1 MDYDLQ
7 RFLKAQDAPYSGYAD
22 ALAEIRQGR
31 KRSHWIWYVFPQM
44 KGLGHSFNSGY
55 YGISCR
61 GEAEAYIGDAV
72 LGARLREV
80 AGALLAVEGRSA
92 REILGG
98 IDALKVTFAPSS
110 PANFTSV
117 SCPQLTSSNAAKAAM
132 ELMFFIHVFFNK
144 IVNRF
149 Y

>member
-1 MDYDLQ
+1 MDYYLQ

-98 IDALKVTFAPSS
+98 IDALKVMSSMTLFDAVAPGDVFAAVLDKYYGGRRDARTLSMLD
-110 PANFTSV
+110 A
-117 SCPQLTSSNAAKAAM
+117 
-132 ELMFFIHVFFNK
+132 EG
-144 IVNRF
+144 
-149 Y
+149 

>member
-1 MDYDLQ
+1 
-7 RFLKAQDAPYSGYAD
+7 
-22 ALAEIRQGR
+22 
-31 KRSHWIWYVFPQM
+31 M

-98 IDALKVTFAPSS
+98 IDALKVMSSMTLFDAVAPGDVFAAVLDKYYGGRRDARTLSMLD
-110 PANFTSV
+110 A
-117 SCPQLTSSNAAKAAM
+117 
-132 ELMFFIHVFFNK
+132 EG
-144 IVNRF
+144 
-149 Y
+149 